1 MFHWL
6 QKQLQES
13 YNGIICTKMKKKM
26 YKFNKKYLKIIRT
39 RFLSVC
45 MLVVLDTQNI
55 SFVGFA
61 NADFLPLFFVE
72 IFSRKCKYSSKNAME
87 FKFFIG
93 KCFLKFGDY
102 ISGRNLE
109 NTTLMRFQSKNKKI
123 SQYLIYWQ
131 NTSTTG
137 FTPFFEVD
145 FFEKNRIQA
154 VKCSIIQ
161 IPLYCE
167 NL

>member
-61 NADFLPLFFVE
+61 NADFLTLFLWRFFQE
-72 IFSRKCKYSSKNAME
+72 NANIARKMQWNSNSS
-87 FKFFIG
+87 
-93 KCFLKFGDY
+93 
-102 ISGRNLE
+102 
-109 NTTLMRFQSKNKKI
+109 
-123 SQYLIYWQ
+123 
-131 NTSTTG
+131 
-137 FTPFFEVD
+137 
-145 FFEKNRIQA
+145 
-154 VKCSIIQ
+154 
-161 IPLYCE
+161 
-167 NL
+167 